1 MTDTNRIEV
10 EFGARTSEL
19 DAAAQKA
26 AKDVQGFQHGAQQ
39 GAAGLA
45 GAWSKLGS
53 VFSGVADASGQAAQS
68 MKGHWDGV
76 GSAFGAVQGK
86 LLLLSGIVAGGAF
99 FKSAIADTVK
109 MTGEQLMLAKRL
121 GITGTEASTLHT
133 ALGDIGSDAETY
145 TGAFDKFARQ
155 IKSNEDGLQAMGLK
169 TRDANGH
176 LRDGNTLFT
185 EALQVVG
192 QYKPGIDQTTAAMTL
207 FGKGVDDAMKLQKLN
222 NKVLDDAKKKNEE
235 LGLGLTVEGVAATK
249 AYKAAMND
257 VGDVLTAV
265 MNTVG
270 RAVMPVFTRL
280 AEWFADIAP
289 PAIFA
294 LRIAI
299 NALATAFQGVILVVK
314 IVWDVLKALFD
325 PLFTF
330 GSALRKLLSGD
341 INGATAEMMKLGA
354 NWGKAMSGVFDQ
366 IADDSKRTWTEVQ
379 NLWGKGTEVAAP
391 KSNGNRTMGNMGPE
405 KSRMADWEAEL
416 AARKQAIAEEA
427 RVDGTF
433 RQMSLEDEAAYWQ
446 KLLQRQ
452 DLGQK
457 ERVALRKK
465 AAEASLAVD
474 LQEFETRIE
483 GLKVERDAMEKNY
496 AERIKISQQ
505 AYDEIAGKYGAES
518 KEAKAAFGEILA
530 ERRKLEEQ
538 TRQLAQLR
546 LDAEQKASLA
556 GVEMERMA
564 AQSQYDFRAIS
575 KAEQLEL
582 ERQFE
587 EQAYAIKR
595 QYLDARLALIDPD
608 RDPVA
613 YAQTNEQLEELARQH
628 ALQMAQ
634 IQMQAIA
641 EARAPT
647 MQIANSLEQGF
658 AGVFARIG
666 TSIRSIGDLMR
677 GLGQV
682 ILQSFIQ
689 VLAQMAA
696 KWLVNKLLM
705 MAIGKTTALGEISAE
720 AGKAGAAGVASWAEA
735 PWPINMGAPA
745 FGAAMATAAMGF
757 AGMASAAGG
766 YDIPAGVDPLVQAH
780 AKEMILPAHIADP
793 LRESL
798 SGDSGSGGSSVP
810 LNVVP
815 VGNFFMVV
823 QNELI
828 EALDKLHRN
837 RALPFEGRK

>member
-26 AKDVQGFQHGAQQ
+26 AKDVQGFQQGAQQ

-53 VFSGVADASGQAAQS
+53 AFSGVADASGRAAQS

-222 NKVLDDAKKKNEE
+222 DKVMEDAAEKNKKF
-235 LGLGLTVEGVAATK
+235 GLGLSVEGVAATK

-289 PAIFA
+289 PAVFA
-294 LRIAI
+294 LRVAI
-299 NALATAFQGVILVVK
+299 NLLATAFQGILLVVK
-314 IVWDVLKALFD
+314 VVWDALRALAD
-325 PLFTF
+325 PLFVF
-330 GSALRKLLSGD
+330 GSAIRKLLSGD
-341 INGATAEMMKLGA
+341 MKGATDDMLHLFSS
-354 NWGKAMSGVFDQ
+354 WGTAVSGVWDQ
-366 IADDSKRTWTEVQ
+366 IANDSKRTWTEVQ

-391 KSNGNRTMGNMGPE
+391 KTGTNTMGNMGPE
-405 KSRMADWEAEL
+405 KSRMADWEADL
-416 AARKQAIAEEA
+416 AARKQGIAEQA

-433 RQMSLEDEAAYWQ
+433 RQMSLEEEAAYWQ

-564 AQSQYDFRAIS
+564 AQSQLDFRAIS

-634 IQMQAIA
+634 IHTQAAA
-641 EARAPT
+641 EAKAP
-647 MQIANSLEQGF
+647 MLQVANSMEQGF

-682 ILQSFIQ
+682 ILQSFVQ

-705 MAIGKTTALGEISAE
+705 MAISKTAAGSEISAE

-766 YDIPAGVDPLVQAH
+766 YDIPAGVNPLVQAH
-780 AKEMILPAHIADP
+780 AKEMILPASIADP
-793 LRESL
+793 LRENL
-798 SGDSGSGGSSVP
+798 SGEGDGSGGSVP

-837 RALPFEGRK
+837 RALPFEGRKS